1 MEVKKKK
8 SLRKIILIFAILL
21 CAGVGALLLYT
32 GLARRGKETTGENV
46 SRLYWNVDRKEFT
59 GSESGLSTRKKNA
72 DGFYTICFAVDG
84 KQEEFNVQE
93 YKLVNKID
101 SQDLM
106 GLKFDENGNV
116 VDVLDVKDIT
126 AGEISKSFT
135 VTSVE
140 SDMIVVN
147 SSIKGDGMSV
157 ELPISDVTRIY
168 NVVGEEPVGH
178 EDEVQVMDKLRAFTN
193 EDGDITHIFIVY
205 RDGAVAGE
213 SIIKYCEHCKEEVA
227 WNFWTDETAL
237 PTSVS
242 GHWRLLQD
250 VKLETQQSIQAEQE
264 IILDLNGKT
273 VTGARNTRVYSLHNE
288 GCSLSILDQSEA
300 GTGTLKA
307 LGVVDQGGVVWGR
320 YGVIN
325 LYSGTLDASE
335 AETRKTGTALTVETP
350 SICNMYGGTII
361 GGTAK
366 ANFKDDRSAM
376 QGGLGGSVA
385 VEGKGT
391 FIMYGGVIR
400 DGKVVAYSDNSGN
413 KRECKGGNVWVGGD
427 ATFTMKGGEILN
439 GKVLSTECNG
449 GNVGVSANATFNME
463 GGSIKGGKTLNAGGN
478 MVLAGTLNMSGGTI
492 ADGECRTGDTIEKSV
507 LNNSSRNHN
516 IACFNGTFNMTGG
529 LISGYVEIYDH
540 SGKECKV
547 KISGTAKIM
556 GEDQNLYLAVGD
568 SIELGKL
575 QKGANICITGV
586 GYVSTKTN
594 ASNVNYVHSDYKAPV
609 IYANQKLY
617 IGKQICVCGGEY
629 QNAAGTTV
637 KGHFGSCDG
646 TILEWWPWAND
657 SDAPVE
663 SGNWYLLKDV
673 KLKAQKNMSKDVTLR
688 LDLNGHQLYGCEGLR
703 VYSLLKGGVNMTVTD
718 LSAEKNGSIVA
729 SGSGLDQGNCIW
741 VVGNSKLTMYAGT
754 LDATKAISR
763 KNGTAICVDTGCE
776 FTMYGGTIK
785 GGTAKRNDM
794 GGYGYAGTIFV
805 NGKFA
810 MWGGKVLSGKS
821 ESSGGNIAV
830 VKGGNF
836 VLHDGEVLG
845 GVTEGAKA
853 ANGESTAYG
862 GNIWSR
868 GRVDILGG
876 TIAYG
881 NAAGNGGNL
890 ALYSTE
896 LSGCAQGYISGGV
909 IEHGTAGLNG
919 GNVFVN
925 GYSDCTLSG
934 GVIRLGKAR
943 SGGNMFL
950 QGGFNMSGGEVKGG
964 VASVNK
970 NSGNAF
976 INNTKQEKSL
986 TISGG
991 LIEGLVR
998 VHAATKLTLTGTPVI
1013 SKVGDTGL
1021 SLNTGII
1028 VSIGEL
1034 RSGAKI
1040 AITASGV
1047 FASDAVDADRKY
1059 FTSDAGMDIEMYDK
1073 DKLKLK
1079 GMYSVMGNNVLSSAL
1094 YSPEK
1099 GKFPTERYQEFYT
1112 AYETYMPDVFALQEC
1127 NWHWHALLD
1136 NLNNMYD
1143 NEEYKEFFPSD
1154 VKPISTLG
1162 YKGVANKA
1170 KYLGDNA
1177 TPIYYNTK
1185 TLKEV
1190 ESGWESYEVNIENKE
1205 AGWGFTWAV
1214 FESLGSGERFAV
1226 SSTHIVSSMTNIIG
1240 EMDIQEARKA
1250 QIEQLVTFMKNIE
1263 SRYGVPVIMLADYNV
1278 APTESAYEGFELG
1291 TKLLSARDVAKV
1303 VEGSEYQ
1310 TSNSIGYAP
1319 PFTDADGAHVI
1330 DHCMISTTGIAPLKY
1345 QTLVEEI
1352 ADGKY
1357 TYTYSDHVPQ
1367 RFEFRLLEDHEHTY
1381 EDKWISETENYIS
1394 HAKSCDCGM
1403 TIREKHT
1410 WNVTDGTGDVIAT
1423 CADCNMSLTAEVARL
1438 GCYCANVGNIKN
1450 HTCETNKIWMAWTR
1464 SDALPIASGNY
1475 YLTSNVQLKMQQ
1487 TINEGAEIYL
1497 DLNGKT
1503 VTGAENKR
1511 IYSTNAGGV
1520 SLHITDT
1527 SEGAAGTLKARG
1539 SNTDKG
1545 MIVWVSGA
1553 ESRLYFYAGTMDASE
1568 FTGANGIAVHV
1579 SDGGRNFYMYGGTI
1593 KGGTATNQGGSV
1605 YVTGGSFTMNGGTI
1619 QGGKATNQGGNVCL
1633 TSSATFTMNGG
1644 TIEGGTSTDSN
1655 GGNIYAGNDF
1665 IMTGGNITGGTAK
1678 KGGNVYQNNKTMTMT
1693 GGSITGGTATDGGG
1707 NVELYG
1713 ALNLDGGSI
1722 KGGKSAGI
1730 AKTNMYIDQGYK
1742 TSETL
1747 VLNGTVDGGIEIRT
1761 MSKDGIRVGS
1771 KTKITRNNN
1780 GFGLRFLAENANK
1793 TAGVP
1798 TTTPWLSLV
1807 DGCTWEQ
1814 LQDEAIAL
1822 SQHEGNVGATVIAQ
1836 GISGTGIANFYRIV
1850 SFEDKAY
1857 RPTFGANAVT
1867 ITQWTGTDKVPTA
1880 TGNYYLT
1887 KDVNNGKTETTLQTA
1902 GTNVWLDLNG
1912 HKIDTSSN
1920 IYATKNA
1927 VTISIGDSSDSKKGS
1942 IVSTEKIT
1950 GGGGG
1955 ILLVRASGIVNI
1967 YGGLLDASSVT
1978 NTDTGNG
1985 GGAFYV
1991 AGTLNVYGGHIKG
2004 GTVAYTGGA
2013 VYVPSGGVLTLHGN
2027 AVIEGGTAPYGGCI
2041 AVIGTLTMN
2050 GGTIQNGTAT
2060 TNGGCLYVKGTFHM
2074 NGGTVTGGTATT
2086 NGGNIFVTAEGKMN
2100 YAGTAVLQ
2108 NITNSKGGATN
2119 WSAANGVFV
2128 VAGGTMTN
2136 TATE

>member
-1 MEVKKKK
+1 MEVKKQK

-21 CAGVGALLLYT
+21 FAGVGAILLYT

-46 SRLYWNVDRKEFT
+46 SRLYWNIDRKEFT

-72 DGFYTICFAVDG
+72 DGFYTIRFAVDG

-126 AGEISKSFT
+126 AGEISKGFT

-140 SDMIVVN
+140 SDMIIVN
-147 SSIKGDGMSV
+147 SSIKGDGMSF
-157 ELPISDVTRIY
+157 ELPISKVTKIY
-168 NVVGEEPVGH
+168 NVVGSEPVGH
-178 EDEVQVMDKLRAFTN
+178 EDKVQVMDKLRAFTN

-250 VKLETQQSIQAEQE
+250 VKLGTQQSIQAEQE

-273 VTGARNTRVYSLHNE
+273 VTGAKNTRVYSLHNE

-350 SICNMYGGTII
+350 STCNMYGGTII

-376 QGGLGGSVA
+376 QGGMGGSVA
-385 VEGKGT
+385 IEGKGT
-391 FIMYGGVIR
+391 FNMYGGVIR
-400 DGKVVAYSDNSGN
+400 DGKAVAYSDNNGN
-413 KRECKGGNVWVGGD
+413 KRECRGGNVWVGGD
-427 ATFTMKGGEILN
+427 GIFTMKGGEILN
-439 GKVLSTECNG
+439 GQILSKGCNG
-449 GNVGVSANATFNME
+449 GNVGVSGSATFNME
-463 GGSIKGGKTLNAGGN
+463 GGTIKGGKTLNAAGN
-478 MVLAGTLNMSGGTI
+478 MVLSGTLNMSGGTI
-492 ADGECRTGDTIEKSV
+492 ADGECRTGETLEKSV
-507 LNNSSRNHN
+507 RNNTSRNHN
-516 IACFNGTFNMTGG
+516 VACYNGTFNMTGG
-529 LISGYVEIYDH
+529 TIKGYVEIYDH

-547 KISGTAKIM
+547 KISGTAKIT
-556 GEDQNLYLAVGD
+556 GADQNLYLAVGD

-575 QKGANICITGV
+575 QKGANVCITGV

-617 IGKQICVCGGEY
+617 IGKQVCVCGGEY
-629 QNAAGTTV
+629 PNASGAMV
-637 KGHFGSCDG
+637 KGHFGGCDG
-646 TILEWWPWAND
+646 TVLEWWPWAND
-657 SDAPVE
+657 SDAPVD

-673 KLKAQKNMSKDVTLR
+673 QLKAQKNMSKDVTLR
-688 LDLNGHQLYGCEGLR
+688 LDLNGHKLHGCEGMR
-703 VYSLLKGGVNMTVTD
+703 VYSLIKGGINMTVTD
-718 LSAEKNGSIVA
+718 LSAEKNGSIVV

-741 VVGNSKLTMYAGT
+741 VVSNSKLKMYAGT

-763 KNGTAICVDTGCE
+763 KNGTAVCVDAGCE

-794 GGYGYAGTIFV
+794 GGYGYAGAVFV
-805 NGKFA
+805 NGKFD
-810 MWGGKVLSGKS
+810 MWDGKVLSGKA

-830 VKGGNF
+830 VKGGTF

-876 TIAYG
+876 TVAYG
-881 NAAGNGGNL
+881 NAAGNGGNV

-896 LSGCAQGYISGGV
+896 LTGCAQGYISGGV
-909 IEHGTAGLNG
+909 IEQGTAGLNG

-925 GYSDCTLSG
+925 SYSDCILSG
-934 GVIRLGKAR
+934 GVIRQGKAR

-950 QGGFNMSGGEVKGG
+950 QGGFNMSGGEVIDG

-976 INNTKQEKSL
+976 VNSTKQEKSL

-1013 SKVGDTGL
+1013 SKEGDTGL

-1028 VSIGEL
+1028 ASIGEL
-1034 RSGAKI
+1034 QNGAKI
-1040 AITASGV
+1040 GITASGV
-1047 FASDAVDADRKY
+1047 FASDAVDADRQY

-1094 YSPEK
+1094 YSLEK

-1112 AYETYMPDVFALQEC
+1112 AYKTYMPDVFALQEC

-1136 NLNNMYD
+1136 NLNNIYD

-1154 VKPISTLG
+1154 VKPIATLG

-1226 SSTHIVSSMTNIIG
+1226 SSTHIVSSMTNIVG
-1240 EMDIQEARKA
+1240 DMDIQEARQA
-1250 QIEQLVTFMKNIE
+1250 QIEQLVTFMKGIE
-1263 SRYGVPVIMLADYNV
+1263 SKYGIPVMMLGDYNV
-1278 APTESAYEGFELG
+1278 DPTQPAYKGFGLG
-1291 TKLLSARDVAKV
+1291 TNLLSARDVAAV

-1310 TSNSIGYAP
+1310 TSNKIEYAP
-1319 PFTDADGAHVI
+1319 LYTNIEGEKVI
-1330 DHCMISTTGIAPLKY
+1330 DHCMISMTGIVPLKY

-1352 ADGKY
+1352 GDGKY

-1367 RFEFRLLEDHEHTY
+1367 RFEFRLSDDDHVHTY
-1381 EDKWISETENYIS
+1381 GEQWTSEAENYNF
-1394 HAKSCDCGM
+1394 HVKSCDCGM

-1410 WNVTDGTGDVIAT
+1410 WDVAQGTGDVIAT
-1423 CADCNMSLTAEVARL
+1423 CKDCNMALTTAVAKV
-1438 GCYCANVGNIKN
+1438 GCYCANVGNIKD
-1450 HTCETNKIWMAWTR
+1450 HTCETEKIWMAWTR
-1464 SDALPIASGNY
+1464 KDSLPVSSGNY
-1475 YLTSNVQLKMQQ
+1475 YLATDVELTMQQ
-1487 TINEGAEIYL
+1487 TITAGAEIYL

-1503 VTGAENKR
+1503 VTAQESKR
-1511 IYSTNAGGV
+1511 IYSTDAGGV

-1527 SEGAAGTLKARG
+1527 SEGAKGTLKGNG
-1539 SNTDKG
+1539 SYENQG

-1553 ESRLYFYAGTMDASE
+1553 GSQLHFYAGTMDVAGC
-1568 FTGANGIAVHV
+1568 TADYGVAVAV
-1579 SDGGRNFYMYGGTI
+1579 DGGNFTMYGGTI
-1593 KGGTATNQGGSV
+1593 KGGIAAHEKGSRKQGGSV
-1605 YVTGGSFTMNGGTI
+1605 LVNNGSFTMHNGTI
-1619 QGGKATNQGGNVCL
+1619 QGGSASGVGGNICI
-1633 TSSATFTMNGG
+1633 TGSGTFTMNGG
-1644 TIEGGTSTDSN
+1644 RIEGGTSTGGS
-1655 GGNIYAGNDF
+1655 GGNIYVGGNF
-1665 IMTGGNITGGTAK
+1665 IMNAGTITGGT
-1678 KGGNVYQNNKTMTMT
+1678 T
-1693 GGSITGGTATDGGG
+1693 S
-1707 NVELYG
+1707 
-1713 ALNLDGGSI
+1713 
-1722 KGGKSAGI
+1722 GKANSNI
-1730 AKTNMYIDQGYK
+1730 FVDQGYK
-1742 TSETL
+1742 SSKLL
-1747 VLNGTVDGGIEIRT
+1747 VLNGTVGGGIEIRT
-1761 MSKDGIRVGS
+1761 LNKDGVRVGS
-1771 KTKITRNNN
+1771 NTKITRNSSSL
-1780 GFGLRFLAENANK
+1780 GLRFIAENANK

-1798 TTTPWLSLV
+1798 ATTPWLSLV

-1822 SQHEGNVGATVIAQ
+1822 SQYDGNAGATVIAQ

-1850 SFEDKAY
+1850 SFVDNAY
-1857 RPTFGANAVT
+1857 RPTFGASAVT

-1927 VTISIGDSSDSKKGS
+1927 VTISIGDSSDNKKGS

-1955 ILLVRASGIVNI
+1955 ILLVRASGTVNI

-1985 GGAFYV
+1985 GGAIYV
-1991 AGTLNVYGGHIKG
+1991 AGTVNVYGGQIKG

-2013 VYVPSGGVLTLHGN
+2013 VYVPGGGVLTLHGN

-2041 AVIGTLTMN
+2041 AVMGTLTMN
-2050 GGTIQNGTAT
+2050 GGTIQKGIAT
-2060 TNGGCLYVKGTFHM
+2060 TNGGCLYVKGTFNM
-2074 NGGTVTGGTATT
+2074 NGGTVTEGTATT
-2086 NGGNIFVTAEGKMN
+2086 NGGNIFVTGEGKMN

-2128 VAGGTMTN
+2128 MTGGTMTN
-2136 TATE
+2136 TATN